1 MESVAKSLAAEKTR
15 LSLMQMPVASTVQI
29 TVWGAETFLC
39 LCSVMHRVF
48 KDQRYSAIIVKEGT
62 YSVRTVLAV
71 AISMT
76 LQCSALASPFAT
88 IALTIQ
94 YHIA

>member
-48 KDQRYSAIIVKEGT
+48 KDQRYRLINNKIQLIIIFIL
-62 YSVRTVLAV
+62 VRL
-71 AISMT
+71 
-76 LQCSALASPFAT
+76 L
-88 IALTIQ
+88 
-94 YHIA
+94 